1 MAVVNRFSQRQKYAT
16 FNPMSM
22 QELMVVPQFR
32 QQQHDQAV
40 AQAEALK
47 TQENV
52 LGVDQE
58 QFDMQAGEI
67 NKGISTIVDDL
78 SEKGLQTNTLA
89 NVRSL
94 KNKRDT
100 FLGAEGF
107 GGKAMSNYA
116 LYQKALEDID
126 EMRKSGDYLNK
137 DLNDSL
143 SLAMK
148 NYIDLGGAAAGGSF
162 AYQSPEQYIDVQT
175 KLNDL
180 LKDVPISEQ
189 ERDLGLTPIGPN
201 KYGQMVYKHGSQI
214 IEARSYEHQKLLAKQ
229 YLANDPEVM
238 SYMKMQANFAEN
250 LHAVKE
256 NGTNKIIYDGKTY
269 DADTF
274 QTDFIMSKIE
284 NFARIGAEATDVYN
298 VKTKLDYDIRNLSD
312 AWLKA
317 EQEANQ
323 RNNLPVY
330 STGVTENTIVGNP
343 EFDDKLSSAMATF
356 QFVNVGDRKQLT
368 ESKYISKGEGYIPA
382 GLSLNGYKEFLK
394 ENYGY
399 ESPTWLETFT
409 NFSNYKLAGSK
420 FKVSHATRVQFP
432 EDTPKSI
439 DLKIDYDPQYEPATY
454 TELPDAPQNFEDFY
468 IRWQENMPEKYTSQ
482 SKEEVRDVYTRMLS
496 GKGLFQNIDPGG
508 LGGADDIRA
517 GRAMQQSTLAKDMQT
532 YMNLGAQ
539 KISAEQLDAQR
550 WLHNT
555 YLNNARDA
563 FIKANPNADE
573 ETFRESHVK
582 NLEASRQTEVLTTTV
597 EGKTAV
603 NNRIY
608 DFAENKDIGGLQNV
622 VFTAWEETGGKR
634 EVKKTKGKNTLE
646 GKDKGDFLK
655 MLQTGKFTVSNP
667 EQVTYSGNPN
677 EVGGYNMVV
686 NWTNKDGGDPKTF
699 TIRTYALSKGDQRRY
714 QGMAMANKEWLSDNK
729 VTTPSA
735 VSKENL
741 VAYDESVVTTVKDG
755 RYFDQ
760 YNREMTEL
768 GAAVETGLID
778 GSGLE
783 PNTRIISRYS
793 AFNTYMPGADGIV
806 NQGMRRLYK
815 VKKDASG
822 REVEVPLID
831 PDKYDEAIYNMDTE
845 NPAQNF
851 IRGQMMFSTQGLI
864 KRIRDIDEIYEYEAM
879 RYPSSA
885 EMRNLEPRR

>member
-1 MAVVNRFSQRQKYAT
+1 MAVVNRFSQRRNYAT
-16 FNPMSM
+16 FNPMTM

-47 TQENV
+47 TQQNV
-52 LGVDQE
+52 LAVDQE

-137 DLNDSL
+137 DLNESL

-148 NYIDLGGAAAGGSF
+148 NYSDLGGAAVGGSF
-162 AYQSPEQYIDVQT
+162 AYQSPDQYIDVQT

-189 ERDLGLTPIGPN
+189 ERDLGLTPMGPN
-201 KYGQMVYKHGSQI
+201 KYGQMVYKHGSKI
-214 IEARSYEHQKLLAKQ
+214 IEARSYEHQRLLAKH
-229 YLANDPEVM
+229 YLQNDPEVM
-238 SYMKMQANFAEN
+238 SYLKMQANFAEN

-256 NGTNKIIYDGKTY
+256 KGTNKIILGDKTY

-317 EQEANQ
+317 EEAANQ
-323 RNNLPVY
+323 RGNLAIYGGPMA
-330 STGVTENTIVGNP
+330 ENTLLGDP
-343 EFDDKLSSAMATF
+343 GFDQSQLEQINTTGIK
-356 QFVNVGDRKQLT
+356 FVKFDEGVEKEG
-368 ESKYISKGEGYIPA
+368 KYISKGEGYIPA
-382 GLSLNGYKEFLK
+382 GLSLSGYKEFLK

-420 FKVSHATRVQFP
+420 FKVSHATRVQFS

-439 DLKIDYDPQYEPATY
+439 DLKIDYDPQYEEPTY
-454 TELPDAPQNFEDFY
+454 VELPDIPQNAEDFY
-468 IRWQENMPEKYTSQ
+468 VKWQEMKDEISTIEGEGKKFANLPEDQIKKLYNYRTQGKNSGI
-482 SKEEVRDVYTRMLS
+482 SKEEVFA
-496 GKGLFQNIDPGG
+496 GIE
-508 LGGADDIRA
+508 DIK
-517 GRAMQQSTLAKDMQT
+517 SINNVFIK
-532 YMNLGAQ
+532 MNMKAVP
-539 KISAEQLDAQR
+539 KSKEEMDAER
-550 WLHNT
+550 WIHNT
-555 YLNNARDA
+555 YINNAFDA
-563 FIKANPNADE
+563 YRKMDPNADF
-573 ETFRESHVK
+573 ETFKEAHTK
-582 NLEASRQTEVLTTTV
+582 NLKNAAQTEVLTTTV
-597 EGKTAV
+597 EGTEPM
-603 NNRIY
+603 NNYIN
-608 DFAENKDIGGLQNV
+608 DFWKDKNVGGLQDI
-622 VFTAWEETGGKR
+622 VFTVWDESDGERK
-634 EVKKTKGKNTLE
+634 VKKTKGKNTLE
-646 GKDKGDFLK
+646 GNDKAEFLK
-655 MLQTGKFTVSNP
+655 ELQKGKFTVTNP
-667 EQVTYSGNPN
+667 QRNLYTGNPN
-677 EVGGYNMVV
+677 EVGGYSMVV
-686 NWTNKDGGDPKTF
+686 NWTDKDGNNPKTYK
-699 TIRTYALSKGDQRRY
+699 IRTYALSKADQRRY
-714 QGMAMANKEWLSDNK
+714 QGMAMANREWLTDNK

-760 YNREMTEL
+760 YNREMIEL
-768 GAAVETGLID
+768 GAAVETGLVD

-783 PNTRIISRYS
+783 PNTKIISRYS
-793 AFNTYMPGADGIV
+793 AFNTYMPGANGIV

-815 VKKDASG
+815 VKTDASG

-879 RYPSSA
+879 RYPSSSQ
-885 EMRNLEPRR
+885 RGKLEPGR

>member
-1 MAVVNRFSQRQKYAT
+1 MAVVNRFSQRRNYAT
-16 FNPMSM
+16 FNPMTM

-52 LGVDQE
+52 LAVDQE
-58 QFDMQAGEI
+58 QFDIQAGEI

-148 NYIDLGGAAAGGSF
+148 NYNDLGGAAAGGNF

-214 IEARSYEHQKLLAKQ
+214 IEARSYEHQRLLAKQ

-250 LHAVKE
+250 LYAVKE
-256 NGTNKIIYDGKTY
+256 KGTNKIILGDKTY

-323 RNNLPVY
+323 KNNLPVY
-330 STGVTENTIVGNP
+330 SAGMAGNTVIGNP
-343 EFDDKLSSAMATF
+343 DFDQNLSSNMNTHSLVRAT
-356 QFVNVGDRKQLT
+356 GLDARKPRR
-368 ESKYISKGEGYIPA
+368 EGGKYIKKEGYIPA
-382 GLSLNGYKEFLK
+382 GLSLSGYKEFLK

-399 ESPTWLETFT
+399 ESPSMLETFT
-409 NFSNYKLAGSK
+409 NFTNYKLAGSK
-420 FKVSHATRVQFP
+420 FKVSHATRVQYP

-439 DLKIDYDPQYEPATY
+439 DLKIDYDPQYEDAVY
-454 TELPDAPQNFEDFY
+454 VDVPDVPQNFQDFHVL
-468 IRWQENMPEKYTSQ
+468 WKDEMPEEYSSMSKGEVQKIYSDLLLGKGIREQKYPGKSGPTKLNFLLQNKLGIAVKSL
-482 SKEEVRDVYTRMLS
+482 SKEE
-496 GKGLFQNIDPGG
+496 
-508 LGGADDIRA
+508 
-517 GRAMQQSTLAKDMQT
+517 
-532 YMNLGAQ
+532 
-539 KISAEQLDAQR
+539 LDAQR
-550 WLHNT
+550 WVHNT
-555 YLNNARDA
+555 YVNNARDA
-563 FIKANPNADE
+563 FFRANPNADE
-573 ETFRESHVK
+573 ETFRESHTK
-582 NLEASRQTEVLTTTV
+582 NLEASKITEVLTTTV
-597 EGKTAV
+597 EGKTAI
-603 NNRIY
+603 NNRIF
-608 DFAENKDIGGLQNV
+608 DFAENGMVGGLKNV
-622 VFTAWEETGGKR
+622 ILTAYEDVDGQR
-634 EVKKTKGKNTLE
+634 EVKKTKGKLTLE
-646 GKDKGDFLK
+646 GEDKENFFRD
-655 MLQTGKFTVSNP
+655 LQSGKFTVTNP
-667 EQVTYSGNPN
+667 EQITYSGNPN
-677 EVGGYNMVV
+677 EVGGYSMVV
-686 NWTNKDGGDPKTF
+686 NWTDKDGKNPKNYV
-699 TIRTYALSKGDQRRY
+699 IRTYALSKGDQRRY

-741 VAYDESVVTTVKDG
+741 VAYDESVITTVKDG

-760 YNREMTEL
+760 YNREMVEL
-768 GAAVETGLID
+768 GAAVETGLAD

-783 PNTRIISRYS
+783 PNTKIISRYS

-806 NQGMRRLYK
+806 NQGMRRFYK

-831 PDKYDEAIYNMDTE
+831 PDKYDEAIYNIDTE